1 MALPLGP
8 RFLFLLLIQ
17 ALVPPS
23 SLQLH
28 LDPGLIDRI
37 VRDSAFRSYLVD
49 HQKTA
54 VVYNVSLP
62 PSIPGVSAAT
72 VRFRTGSLRRHGA
85 AVGEFR
91 VAPGV
96 VVRPRSRRLVVVA
109 QNLGDLSSAY
119 DGYRNISGFRLV
131 SPVLGLLF
139 YRAASVRNASVPP
152 ELEIL
157 ATRGPITVDFS
168 GLARC
173 SRGSRVLCALF
184 ESDGNLSLSNATRGG
199 TMCRARTQ
207 GHFALVVESAGSGG
221 RSGGETEMEMKLSG
235 WKVVVVSV
243 AAGAFSSVLLGL
255 VAVAVVTAQR
265 KRMRTAEM
273 ERRAYEE
280 EALQVSMVGHV
291 RAPTAAVVRTAPC
304 LENDVAPSW

>member
-17 ALVPPS
+17 VLVPPP
-23 SLQLH
+23 SLQLQ

-62 PSIPGVSAAT
+62 PSVAGVEAAT

-85 AVGEFR
+85 AVGDFR

-168 GLARC
+168 GLSRC

-199 TMCRARTQ
+199 TVCRARTQ
-207 GHFALVVESAGSGG
+207 GHFALVVESAGIGG
-221 RSGGETEMEMKLSG
+221 SGGEMEMEMKLSG

-255 VAVAVVTAQR
+255 VVVAVVTAQR

-273 ERRAYEE
+273 ERRAYED

>member
-62 PSIPGVSAAT
+62 PSIPGVAAAT

-168 GLARC
+168 GLVRC
-173 SRGSRVLCALF
+173 SRGVDGGPCQGAHSGGG
-184 ESDGNLSLSNATRGG
+184 SDGALPGERCGAILVTRNSTNSSRPPLFPYPNPFLSI
-199 TMCRARTQ
+199 
-207 GHFALVVESAGSGG
+207 
-221 RSGGETEMEMKLSG
+221 
-235 WKVVVVSV
+235 
-243 AAGAFSSVLLGL
+243 
-255 VAVAVVTAQR
+255 
-265 KRMRTAEM
+265 
-273 ERRAYEE
+273 
-280 EALQVSMVGHV
+280 
-291 RAPTAAVVRTAPC
+291 
-304 LENDVAPSW
+304 

>member
-8 RFLFLLLIQ
+8 RFLFLLLILI
-17 ALVPPS
+17 LVPPP
-23 SLQLH
+23 SLQLQ

-62 PSIPGVSAAT
+62 PSVAGVAAAA

-85 AVGEFR
+85 VVGEFR

-139 YRAASVRNASVPP
+139 YRAASVRNSNVPP

-173 SRGSRVLCALF
+173 SRESRVLCALF

-199 TMCRARTQ
+199 TVCRARTQ

-221 RSGGETEMEMKLSG
+221 SGGEMEMEMKLSG

-255 VAVAVVTAQR
+255 VGVAVVTAQR
-265 KRMRTAEM
+265 KKMRTAEM
-273 ERRAYEE
+273 ERRAYED

-291 RAPTAAVVRTAPC
+291 RAPTAAVVRTAPS